1 MYDVAAAIMWITNA
15 WFRRI
20 SEAMR
25 QNFTVISCRWWFS
38 FVTAISREDSL
49 LLMAA
54 TCSLRSA
61 AASSTASRTA
71 FSRSRICI
79 IGEGSRGVLVI
90 TRWGVATEGWS
101 VAEED
106 WRVAEEDWGVAEED
120 WGVAEEGRRSG
131 SSDCFFLFSSRSTCQ
146 ASSCWSCSN
155 RNCWYS
161 SFSVP
166 TFSMN
171 RWRGISSS
179 DSLSDSSTD
188 LFAGLA

>member
-61 AASSTASRTA
+61 AASSTALFVCWHFSRTA

-79 IGEGSRGVLVI
+79 IVEGSRGVLVI
-90 TRWGVATEGWS
+90 TRWGVATEGW
-101 VAEED
+101 
-106 WRVAEEDWGVAEED
+106 GVAEER
-120 WGVAEEGRRSG
+120 RRSG